1 MKNKTRPAERGM
13 LRQQWLLQRGL
24 STEEGVEIA
33 NGVMVERKM
42 NLEKRYH
49 RTLAKAFKTNPHQ
62 VDFTKP
68 DQAISVINAWVSDQT
83 AGIFI

>member
-1 MKNKTRPAERGM
+1 M

-24 STEEGVEIA
+24 SAEEGVDIA

-68 DQAISVINAWVSDQT
+68 DQAISVINAWVSDHT